1 MAYINLDEAKAALEG
16 LRYYSNNVI
25 WHTENPPK
33 KENYYLV
40 TNEGGNL
47 AICLWTDLFYG
58 QKTGSWFWQAETYQ
72 KIVAWMP
79 LPEPYTGGMEE
90 GRK

>member
-16 LRYYSNNVI
+16 LRYYSDNVI

-40 TNEGGNL
+40 TNEDGNL

-79 LPEPYTGGMEE
+79 LPQPYYPGE
-90 GRK
+90 K